1 MQVFPLPDAKHGP
14 QAIAFSPDGRLL
26 AAWDYG
32 RVFVIDTAGGS
43 VRALCS
49 KGDVSMSNVP
59 GLGFTADS
67 RGVIAQ
73 HETHPNPFLRVRDV
87 DSGEVTQEL
96 ALTYGD
102 AVEPGPGGRL
112 VYLGSRHA
120 HKSVEVFRWNPLTD
134 EWLPEFARHNGY
146 LGQLAVS
153 ADERWVAG
161 SSGEVIRLWNIADRK
176 LPTRALR
183 QFKLEKYA
191 FIFCIALSSDGSFL
205 ASHDWH
211 TRVWDTQT
219 GEEWKL
225 SPRQSTDGTDFCRE
239 IAFHPSRPIL
249 AFSGKT
255 PEVAFWDAAAR
266 AEVKRFAWNI
276 GRISATAFSPDGLRC
291 AAAGTGKVV
300 VWDVDV

>member
-1 MQVFPLPDAKHGP
+1 VQVFPLPNAARQH

-32 RVFVIDTAGGS
+32 RVFVIDTTSGS
-43 VRALCS
+43 IRTLCS
-49 KGDVSMSNVP
+49 KGDISMSNVP

-67 RGVIAQ
+67 RGVISQ
-73 HETHPNPFLRVRDV
+73 HETHPNPFLRVHDV

-96 ALTYGD
+96 SLTYGN

-112 VYLGSRHA
+112 VYLGSQEF

-146 LGQLAVS
+146 LRQLAVS
-153 ADERWVAG
+153 ADEQWVAG
-161 SSGEVIRLWNIADRK
+161 ATTNVIRLWNIAGGK
-176 LPTRALR
+176 LPTRAVR
-183 QFKLEKYA
+183 QFKVEKYA
-191 FIFCIALSSDGSFL
+191 TIYNIALSSDGAFL
-205 ASHDWH
+205 ASHDWL

-219 GEEWKL
+219 GEQWEL

-255 PEVAFWDAAAR
+255 LEVAFWDAATR
-266 AEVKRFAWNI
+266 AEVRRFTWDI